1 MTVRLRLALTVLLTG
16 LATAVG
22 VLVTVALAFERFERE
37 TAYTRADAFLGRV
50 VALHDD
56 LPAQQRRDPEGFT
69 AFLKSLLLLEP
80 DSQLYLLAADGTVL
94 ASTGSKTLPPDFKV
108 AIEPVRQ
115 AVAAAGAASAPQRGA
130 AYVMGDDPEYMDEGA
145 VIAARAL
152 RQASIRPGAEV
163 AGYLYLVCR
172 KPGLPPSRVARL
184 AAQLAGPALGPVLA
198 VVLLATALAAW
209 IISAVTRPLAVL
221 SDEVARAAR
230 AGFGPDTPVLGQVHT
245 IGRWRPDDEFGRL
258 HGGFQALLTTLHT
271 QWDRLRRLDAFRR
284 ESVSNLS
291 HDLRSPLTAAAA
303 SLETLQ
309 QRWLAAGTAG
319 DGAPTDALAAP
330 GLPEAGDAAAARAAA
345 DARAEEARLVDVAL
359 RNTQN
364 AARLV
369 RSLGDLAVLDEDRFR
384 LRLARLDLGE
394 MLDDIAMR
402 FAERGARQG
411 VTIRCEFDGGRDGA
425 GSGTGNGT
433 RDGTRDGS
441 RDGSRDGVGGG
452 GGVGAEPCVAEVDV
466 ELIERAIANL
476 LDNALRHTPPGG
488 RIVLSVQALPPGAG
502 EGACRHADEHA
513 PAGVA
518 AGARSSTLADQA
530 EGFVRLAVRDSGSG
544 IEPADLEHLFDR
556 HFSGRAGQA
565 ARAEGGRTGN
575 GLGLAIVRR
584 IVELHGG
591 RVAVRSRPGEG
602 TTVTLD
608 LPPHPPA
615 STLSAG

>member
-22 VLVTVALAFERFERE
+22 VLVTVALAFERLERE
-37 TAYTRADAFLGRV
+37 AAYTRADAFLGRV
-50 VALHDD
+50 VALHED
-56 LPAQQRRDPEGFT
+56 LPAQQRRDPEGFA
-69 AFLKSLLLLEP
+69 AFLRSLLLLEP
-80 DSQLYLLAADGTVL
+80 DSQLYLLATDGTVL
-94 ASTGSKTLPPDFKV
+94 SSTGSKTLPPQFKV
-108 AIEPVRQ
+108 SIEPVRL
-115 AVAAAGAASAPQRGA
+115 AAAAAGAASAPLRGA

-172 KPGLPPSRVARL
+172 KPGLPPTRVARL

-209 IISAVTRPLAVL
+209 IITAVTRPLAVL

-230 AGFGPDTPVLGQVHT
+230 AGFGADTPVLGQAA
-245 IGRWRPDDEFGRL
+245 GRWRPDDEFGRL
-258 HGGFQALLTTLHT
+258 HGGFQALLTALHS

-309 QRWLAAGTAG
+309 QRWRAAEA
-319 DGAPTDALAAP
+319 
-330 GLPEAGDAAAARAAA
+330 AGDAAEANHAAA
-345 DARAEEARLVDVAL
+345 EARAEEARLVDVAL
-359 RNTQN
+359 RNTQT

-369 RSLGDLAVLDEDRFR
+369 RSLGDLAVLDEDHFR

-411 VTIRCEFDGGRDGA
+411 VSIRCVFGGGGEGVGVVAGGRDEGGAPDSPSA
-425 GSGTGNGT
+425 GSGAQAEAQ
-433 RDGTRDGS
+433 
-441 RDGSRDGVGGG
+441 
-452 GGVGAEPCVAEVDV
+452 GAEPYVAEVDV

-488 RIVLSVQALPPGAG
+488 RILLSVRALPSPGAG
-502 EGACRHADEHA
+502 PVKGEGEA
-513 PAGVA
+513 AGVA
-518 AGARSSTLADQA
+518 VPRATGPTGR
-530 EGFVRLAVRDSGSG
+530 FVRLAVRDSGSG

-591 RVAVRSRPGEG
+591 RVAVHSRPGQG
-602 TTVTLD
+602 TTVTMD
-608 LPPHPPA
+608 LPPRPPA
-615 STLSAG
+615 SAPAAG

>member
-37 TAYTRADAFLGRV
+37 AAYTRADAFLGRV

-69 AFLKSLLLLEP
+69 LFLKSLLLLEP
-80 DSQLYLLAADGTVL
+80 DSQLYLLAPDGTVL
-94 ASTGSKTLPPDFKV
+94 ASTGSKTLPPGFRV
-108 AIEPVRQ
+108 AIEPVRR
-115 AVAAAGAASAPQRGA
+115 AAAAGVPGAAAAAQRGA

-152 RQASIRPGAEV
+152 RQASIRPGADLG
-163 AGYLYLVCR
+163 GYLYIVCR
-172 KPGLPPSRVARL
+172 KPGLPPTRVARL
-184 AAQLAGPALGPVLA
+184 AAHVAGPALGPVLA
-198 VVLLATALAAW
+198 VVLLATVLAAW
-209 IISAVTRPLAVL
+209 IITAVTRPLAVL
-221 SDEVARAAR
+221 SDEVARAAQ
-230 AGFGPDTPVLGQVHT
+230 AGFEAGTPVLGPAA
-245 IGRWRPDDEFGRL
+245 GRVRPDDEFGRL
-258 HGGFQALLTTLHT
+258 RGGFQALLTTLHA
-271 QWDRLRRLDAFRR
+271 QWDRLRRLDAFRC

-309 QRWLAAGTAG
+309 QRWQQPGTAG
-319 DGAPTDALAAP
+319 ALA
-330 GLPEAGDAAAARAAA
+330 GD
-345 DARAEEARLVDVAL
+345 RAEEARLVDVAL
-359 RNTQN
+359 RNTHN

-411 VTIRCEFDGGRDGA
+411 VSIRCEFAEGGDDATPAGEGA
-425 GSGTGNGT
+425 AG
-433 RDGTRDGS
+433 
-441 RDGSRDGVGGG
+441 
-452 GGVGAEPCVAEVDV
+452 EPLVAEVDV
-466 ELIERAIANL
+466 ELLERAIANL
-476 LDNALRHTPPGG
+476 LDNALRFTPAGG
-488 RIVLSVQALPPGAG
+488 KIVLSARAWPGAG
-502 EGACRHADEHA
+502 
-513 PAGVA
+513 
-518 AGARSSTLADQA
+518 AGAGA
-530 EGFVRLAVRDSGSG
+530 GMVRLTVRDTGSG

-565 ARAEGGRTGN
+565 ARADGGRTGN

-591 RVAVRSRPGEG
+591 RVAVHSRPGEG
-602 TTVTLD
+602 TCVTLD
-608 LPPHPPA
+608 LPPRPP
-615 STLSAG
+615 SAPAP